1 MAVACQP
8 ALQRHSPDRFS
19 AFFTLNMISDG
30 YLHHVG
36 YVVESIDSSIEGFAR
51 SLNAEWDGKVY
62 SDPFQAAAVTFL
74 YPGAPGNPAI
84 ELVEPIGENSPTRR
98 FLKKGGGLHH
108 VCYEVTD
115 LAARLASWNN
125 PDARIVRQACPAV
138 AFDSRPIAWAYT
150 RYGLLVELL
159 EAAGQPSRAA
169 VTVAPAQSKGAQ

>member
-1 MAVACQP
+1 
-8 ALQRHSPDRFS
+8 
-19 AFFTLNMISDG
+19 MISDG